1 MPLRT
6 LTQFSQQQKAQ
17 GHRGLVI
24 LQGEWDW
31 QLQVWQQWIKHST
44 QLNQKLPCLQI
55 DHPPT
60 LNAPSA
66 LDPITRLPPQACRH
80 LLGQEAAHAFF
91 SLQSPAGIDLNALGI
106 VAGLLIPGGLC
117 FIGLPEQPQPNPASK
132 RLISFPH
139 QLKDCLP
146 GFYHHLLNSLDTFKT
161 QILWLKPSERSQ
173 PLTPVMSPAK
183 DSSPPLAAPDTPLAP
198 TPPQQQVMT
207 AIHRVAFG
215 HRHRPQVITADRG
228 RGKSAALGMA
238 AALCFLHGKTNIG
251 LTASRK
257 EQVQGVLQFCAFF
270 LKLWSQDPEK
280 ILPNLPKPPAL
291 PRRFVLNTLIQDKN
305 HLQLQDTQGQTVTLK
320 FYAPDALLEQ
330 PPKLELLL
338 VDEAASLP
346 LPVLQGFLSQ
356 FSRLVFATTL
366 HGYEGSGRGFG
377 LRFAQLLQPY
387 QWRHLE
393 LIPPIR
399 WAEHDPLE
407 AWLNHLLRTP
417 AQTPLKPPAE
427 TQPVTSFT
435 LEALD
440 PQTLWLQ
447 PNTLQAVFELLA
459 SAHYQ
464 TQPNDLLQLLEAPH
478 LKLWIARG
486 QMQGKV
492 LGVLL
497 AVEEGDLPSSN
508 RRFQGHLIPQQLFQ
522 QSHNPQWLQLKSWRI
537 VRLAVATEH
546 QQQGLGTA
554 LVQNCLQQAKKEN
567 LQAVTTNFGATA
579 ELVKFWLKQN
589 FSPLYLG
596 LKKNHASASHALS
609 MICPITTDAQ
619 QLTEQQQALYRPQFA
634 HLLSEPPFAQ
644 LSAPLVSQIAQ
655 GLNYPSAAFPHGY
668 LQGQPFEAVSWQ
680 LKLWALAHPQVLQ
693 QMPESFCQKVCQSH
707 PWTLLTQTGIPRK
720 QLEKLWQQHLN
731 ALCHP
736 EFD

>member
-1 MPLRT
+1 MLPLRA
-6 LTQFSQQQKAQ
+6 LIQFSQQQKTR

-31 QLQVWQQWIKHST
+31 QYQIWQQWIKHST
-44 QLNQKLPCLQI
+44 QPNQKLPCLQI
-55 DHPPT
+55 DQTTPT

-106 VAGLLIPGGLC
+106 VAGLLTPGGLC
-117 FIGLPEQPQPNPASK
+117 FIGLPEQPHPNPTSK

-139 QLKDCLP
+139 QLKDCHP
-146 GFYHHLLNSLDTFKT
+146 GFYHHLQGSLDTFKT
-161 QILWLKPSERSQ
+161 QALWLKPSEQSQ
-173 PLTPVMSPAK
+173 PLIPVTSPASA
-183 DSSPPLAAPDTPLAP
+183 SSPPLASPDSPLAP
-198 TPPQQQVMT
+198 TLPQQQVM
-207 AIHRVAFG
+207 AAVHRVAFG
-215 HRHRPQVITADRG
+215 HRHRPLVLTADRG

-238 AALCFLHGKTNIG
+238 AALCFLHGKTDIG

-257 EQVQGVLQFCAFF
+257 EQVQGVLKFCAHF
-270 LKLWSQDPEK
+270 LKLWSQTPEK
-280 ILPNLPKPPAL
+280 MPQNLPKSPVL
-291 PRRFVLNTLIQDKN
+291 PKYFVLNTLIQDKN
-305 HLQLQDTQGQTVTLK
+305 HLQIQDAQGQTITLQ
-320 FYAPDALLEQ
+320 FYAPDALLTQ
-330 PPKLELLL
+330 SPKLDLLL

-346 LPVLQGFLSQ
+346 LPVLQEFLSR
-356 FSRLVFATTL
+356 FARLVFSTTL

-393 LIPPIR
+393 MIQPIR

-407 AWLNHLLRTP
+407 AWLNHLLLTP
-417 AQTPLKPPAE
+417 AQTPLNQPTE
-427 TQPVTSFT
+427 VQPVTNFT
-435 LEALD
+435 LEQLD
-440 PQTLWLQ
+440 PQALWQQ

-464 TQPNDLLQLLEAPH
+464 TQPNDLLQLLGTPH
-478 LKLWIARG
+478 LKLWIAH
-486 QMQGKV
+486 QQEQV

-497 AVEEGDLPSSN
+497 ALEEGDLPSPKPN
-508 RRFQGHLIPQQLFQ
+508 QRFQGHLIPQQLFQ

-537 VRLAVATEH
+537 VRLAVAAEH

-554 LVQNCLQQAKKEN
+554 LVQSCLQQAKKEN
-567 LQAVTTNFGATA
+567 LQAVTTSFGATA
-579 ELVKFWLKQN
+579 ELVKFWLKQS

-596 LKKNHASASHALS
+596 LKKDHASASHALS
-609 MICPITTDAQ
+609 MICPITADAQ
-619 QLTEQQQALYRPQFA
+619 QLTEQQKALYRPQFA

-644 LSAPLVSQIAQ
+644 LSASLVSQIAQ
-655 GLNYPSAAFPHGY
+655 GLNYPSAAFPYGY

-680 LKLWALAHPQVLQ
+680 LKLWALAHPRVLQ
-693 QMPESFCQKVCQSH
+693 QMPESFCQKVCQQHS
-707 PWTLLTQTGIPRK
+707 WTSFTLPRK
-720 QLEKLWQQHLN
+720 QLEQQWKKLIHRL
-731 ALCHP
+731 A
-736 EFD
+736 